1 MKITPKSAD
10 PVKIARADTPD
21 VRLQTPASAAAEST
35 ESVHLSSLSTKLAA
49 RASARDAPMNVDH
62 VERIKTAIKN
72 GEFSINAGVV
82 ADKLLEIERD
92 NLSA

>member
-10 PVKIARADTPD
+10 PVKISRTDAPDTR
-21 VRLQTPASAAAEST
+21 VQTPAAAPSDST
-35 ESVHLSSLSTKLAA
+35 ESVHISTLSTKLAA
-49 RASARDAPMNVDH
+49 RTSAGEAPVNVEN

-72 GEFSINAGVV
+72 GEFSVNAGVV

-92 NLSA
+92 NI